1 MWLVVQRNAKW
12 KTLIPEAK
20 NDLDV
25 AFHHSR
31 RICDVSLTIE
41 SLKDLFQKENSEFYV
56 YQHTVSKEYAMIEAK
71 FKHSLKAI
79 DISIYIKPDTKLEYF
94 LKLFERSGSLACRM
108 AIKMS
113 WEYIS
118 VDVYNEKAAKNVV
131 RIMQDTLE
139 MRKVYD
145 DYYICSGNVPHIK
158 RREILNKYGDTNWYD
173 CCTTVVKNEASLKP
187 KLRSLID
194 NIYQFSS
201 NCNEYPIKGKDL
213 TLVYREDEL
222 MGFYYLKTHLLN
234 DEVSFVMYSDI
245 SDKYRQPVLR
255 KALEDALRLKTC
267 YSNFEVVVDDI
278 RDTWLIRKYL
288 PNLEVHEILPTK
300 FVCYSNLKE
309 IR

>member
-1 MWLVVQRNAKW
+1 MWLLIQRNAKW
-12 KTLIPEAK
+12 NTLISEAK
-20 NDLDV
+20 NDLDI

-41 SLKDLFQKENSEFYV
+41 SLKNLFQRENSEFYI

-94 LKLFERSGSLACRM
+94 LKLFERSGALACIM
-108 AIKMS
+108 AIKMN

-131 RIMQDTLE
+131 RIMQNTLE

-145 DYYICSGNVPHIK
+145 DYYICSGNVPRTERQKIFS
-158 RREILNKYGDTNWYD
+158 KYGDVNWYE
-173 CCTTVVKNEASLKP
+173 CCTTVTRNEADLKP
-187 KLRSLID
+187 KLRSVIN
-194 NIYQFSS
+194 NIYHFSEHS
-201 NCNEYPIKGKDL
+201 IKGKDL
-213 TLVYREDEL
+213 TLVYREEEL
-222 MGFYYLKTHLLN
+222 IGFYYIKTHLLN
-234 DEVSFVMYSDI
+234 DEVSFVMYSHVG
-245 SDKYRQPVLR
+245 DKYREPVLK

-267 YSNFEVVVDDI
+267 YSNFEVIVEDI
-278 RDTWLIRKYL
+278 RDTSLIRKHL
-288 PNLEVHEILPTK
+288 PNLEVHEILPNK

-309 IR
+309 IQ